1 MCNVSFPHCKYVT
14 LCAGT
19 AVDIRGLADSYD
31 AKFVIASKVEV
42 NGGNAHPLFE
52 YAKAAL
58 PGICGTTSV
67 KWNFTKFLFDSA
79 GTPVSRYSPTQNPF
93 SFEADIRELVAK
105 AKSSPVDTSSPKN
118 NMQ

>member
-1 MCNVSFPHCKYVT
+1 
-14 LCAGT
+14 
-19 AVDIRGLADSYD
+19 VDIRGLADSYD

-42 NGGNAHPLFE
+42 NGGNAPHPSHISPHTSQVNGGNAHALFE

-67 KWNFTKFLFDSA
+67 KWNFTKFLFDA
-79 GTPVSRYSPTQNPF
+79 TGTPVRRYSPTQNPF

-105 AKSSPVDTSSPKN
+105 AKSSPVDTGAAKN